1 MRGHVTQPLADWK
14 PWRRRMSRVLGIM
27 ICLLY
32 QASLQHLR
40 LWRCAVSDDR
50 PWFLSIL
57 CEGVLLCS
65 ATQASK
71 CGLFH
76 TYCYFNSWW
85 NWQVDRPRSLRHP
98 VKGWRK
104 RQGIGWQWIL
114 KLMAFLKKLPHRTL
128 LLWRGLALAALAALA
143 TPGGARG
150 RRLWHL
156 ALRNT
161 TCEPLRHHSTWGCRP
176 HLVNGLCLSYMC
188 VYNCIYIYNKWN
200 ILYYIMGLYGL
211 YIYIMDLYTTY

>member
-1 MRGHVTQPLADWK
+1 MYIYIYVGICILMALATHPVLSETPPFHDRHRTMRGHVTQPLADWK
-14 PWRRRMSRVLGIM
+14 PWRRRTSRVLGTM

-40 LWRCAVSDDR
+40 LWRCAVSTR

-57 CEGVLLCS
+57 FGGVLLPKH
-65 ATQASK
+65 QNV
-71 CGLFH
+71 GLFH

-114 KLMAFLKKLPHRTL
+114 KLMVFLKMFPHRTL
-128 LLWRGLALAALAALA
+128 LLWRGLALAALA
-143 TPGGARG
+143 TPGGAGG

-156 ALRNT
+156 ARHNT

-188 VYNCIYIYNKWN
+188 DYVCI
-200 ILYYIMGLYGL
+200 
-211 YIYIMDLYTTY
+211 